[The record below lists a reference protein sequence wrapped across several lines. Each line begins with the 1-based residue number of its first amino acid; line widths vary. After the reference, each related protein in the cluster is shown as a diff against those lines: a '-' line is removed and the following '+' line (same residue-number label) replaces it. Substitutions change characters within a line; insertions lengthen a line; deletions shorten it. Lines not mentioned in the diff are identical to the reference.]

1 MDDEDDVKKDRLFR
15 DYDTVLKESAIL
27 TTFGGVLFGF
37 LLNISIRGANQL
49 IYPEKIILVLA
60 LFSITIAVSL
70 FVMPVIYHHL
80 QFPYTDVD
88 KFKKRAHRFIIF
100 GLIPTAF
107 TLYLGIVLTLFNS
120 VVILYAWQKQ
130 PDWIT
135 RHTIFYA
142 HLARRQISCIPPLIL
157 T

>member
-1 MDDEDDVKKDRLFR
+1 MDDNDEEDKLFR
-15 DYDTVLKESAIL
+15 DYDTVLKESTIL

-49 IYPEKIILVLA
+49 IYIEKIILVLA

-88 KFKKRAHRFIIF
+88 KFKRRAHRFIIF
-100 GLIPTAF
+100 GLIPTRSEERRV
-107 TLYLGIVLTLFNS
+107 G
-120 VVILYAWQKQ
+120 KECR
-130 PDWIT
+130 T
-135 RHTIFYA
+135 R
-142 HLARRQISCIPPLIL
+142 R
-157 T
+157 

>member
-1 MDDEDDVKKDRLFR
+1 MHWEDDDDVKKDRLSR
-15 DYDTVLKESAIL
+15 DYDTVLKESTIL

-49 IYPEKIILVLA
+49 IYTEKIILVLA

-70 FVMPVIYHHL
+70 FVMPVVYHHL

-88 KFKKRAHRFIIF
+88 KFKRRAHRFIIF

-107 TLYLGIVLTLFNS
+107 TLYLVMPS
-120 VVILYAWQKQ
+120 
-130 PDWIT
+130 
-135 RHTIFYA
+135 RH
-142 HLARRQISCIPPLIL
+142 
-157 T
+157 